1 MQSLLIW
8 KKAKRI
14 QTTNP
19 KETAEFKVR
28 GMGRRSKAPCA
39 TLLSR
44 YRDTEMLSQW
54 FLVFYCSSD

>member
-28 GMGRRSKAPCA
+28 GRGRRSKAPCA

-44 YRDTEMLSQW
+44 YRDA
-54 FLVFYCSSD
+54 

>member
-19 KETAEFKVR
+19 KETAECKVR
-28 GMGRRSKAPCA
+28 GRGRRHHVPHSVIAETQRC
-39 TLLSR
+39 
-44 YRDTEMLSQW
+44 
-54 FLVFYCSSD
+54 LVSGF